1 MGYLIKTASEIVKIE
16 VEITEAQFQSI
27 NTQGVDIFLGENA
40 RVFVPTVAFLQIY
53 DTPGAVDYVG
63 FGHLYLADNSFTNF
77 AATFDATLL
86 QVGKR
91 FVNSFAIN
99 IKHPINIFGSNQ
111 VFQNDLLLMAASAP
125 TAGSGDG
132 KLTVYGYY
140 VNKI

>member
-1 MGYLIKTASEIVKIE
+1 MGYLIANTSELVKIE
-16 VEITEAQFQSI
+16 VEISDAQFQVLD
-27 NTQGVDIFLGENA
+27 TQGVVIFPNENN
-40 RVFVPTVAFLQIY
+40 RVFIPTVAFLQIY
-53 DTPGAVDYVG
+53 DTLGAVDYTG
-63 FGHLYLADNSFTNF
+63 FGHLYLADQNLTGI

-111 VFQNDLLLMAASAP
+111 VFQNDLLFIAASAP

>member
-1 MGYLIKTASEIVKIE
+1 MGYLIENTTELVKLEI
-16 VEITEAQFQSI
+16 EITEAQFQSL
-27 NTQGVDIFLGENA
+27 NTSGVVIFPNENA

-53 DTPGAVDYVG
+53 DTLSAVDYAG
-63 FGHLYLADNSFTNF
+63 FGHLYLTDQSASQI

-99 IKHPINIFGSNQ
+99 IKHPVNIFGSNQ
-111 VFQNDLLLMAASAP
+111 AFQNDLILLAASTP
-125 TAGSGDG
+125 TSGNGDG
-132 KLTVYGYY
+132 RLTVYGYY